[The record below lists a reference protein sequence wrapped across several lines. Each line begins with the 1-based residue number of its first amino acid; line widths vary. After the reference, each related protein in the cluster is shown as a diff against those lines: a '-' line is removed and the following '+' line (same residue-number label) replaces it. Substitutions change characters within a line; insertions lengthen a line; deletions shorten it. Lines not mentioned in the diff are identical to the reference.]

1 MQAQTRTDM
10 LELQALRPEEDPLFD
25 LTPSRAG
32 DETRLSH
39 PQILERILAINPA
52 ADVGYLSGFRPGML
66 VDYLDH
72 LIATSQPRGREA
84 RWQRRGDTPAIL
96 MREPEE

>member
-1 MQAQTRTDM
+1 MQTQTEM
-10 LELQALRPEEDPLFD
+10 LELNALRPDEDPLFD
-25 LTPSRAG
+25 LTPSRPG
-32 DETRLSH
+32 YDTRLSH
-39 PQILERILAINPA
+39 PQILERILAINPVA
-52 ADVGYLSGFRPGML
+52 NVRYLSTFRPDML

-72 LIATSQPRGREA
+72 LIATSQPRGRDA